1 MTECPIPPKGG
12 RKTYSFIAEQY
23 GTTWYHSHFSAQY
36 GNGVVGPIVI
46 NGPASLPYDIDLGP
60 FPITDYYYKT
70 ADELVEF
77 TKINGP
83 PASDNV
89 LFNGTNVHPVTG
101 AGKYA
106 VVNLTPGKRHR
117 LRIINTSVENHFQVY
132 VILEVPVHLPFAN
145 CEYQG
150 RW

>member
-1 MTECPIPPKGG
+1 MAG
-12 RKTYSFIAEQY
+12 S
-23 GTTWYHSHFSAQY
+23 
-36 GNGVVGPIVI
+36 IVI

-60 FPITDYYYKT
+60 FPLTDYYYKT

-77 TKINGP
+77 TKTNGP

-117 LRIINTSVENHFQVY
+117 LRIINNSVENHFQVY
-132 VILEVPVHLPFAN
+132 VSCLAFMPVIALLTSLKVTGEPFYDSD
-145 CEYQG
+145 CQ
-150 RW
+150 